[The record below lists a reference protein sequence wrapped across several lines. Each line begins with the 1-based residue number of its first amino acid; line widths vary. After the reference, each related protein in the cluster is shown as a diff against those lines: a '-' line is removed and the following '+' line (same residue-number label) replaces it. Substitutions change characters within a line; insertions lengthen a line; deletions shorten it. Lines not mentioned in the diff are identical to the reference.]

1 MKPVIVMCFKSILM
15 LIESFTFQQ
24 DLVFCQSVELRDRL
38 AISLVDERL
47 VLEAVYHLVMHQEY
61 HFCQGPGNRP
71 KNSFS

>member
-24 DLVFCQSVELRDRL
+24 DLVFCQSVELHDML

-47 VLEAVYHLVMHQEY
+47 VLEAVYHLTTHQEY
-61 HFCQGPGNRP
+61 RFRQGPGNRP
-71 KNSFS
+71 KNGFS